1 MRKEVISITDVS
13 VSYGEHKVLFGVN
26 YALHAGEFCYIIG
39 KTGSGKSSFLK
50 LLYRDVKPEKGFIR
64 VADFDLTR
72 LKASKIPYL
81 RRRLGVVFQ
90 DFQLLEDR
98 NVFENVAFALR
109 VIGEGKKMIR
119 KRVPEV
125 LSLGGLEHKQKA
137 SPKGLSGAER
147 QRVGIA
153 RALANDP
160 GLLIADKPTGN
171 LDPEASETIMELLE
185 RVNLRGTSVLIVT
198 QNYEIIRKFPHRTVR
213 LENGTLHETQI

>member
-26 YALHAGEFCYIIG
+26 YALHAGEFCYSIG

-50 LLYRDVKPEKGFIR
+50 LLYRGVKPEKGFIR

-72 LKASKIPYL
+72 LQASKIPYL

-119 KRVPEV
+119 KRVLEV
-125 LSLGGLEHKQKA
+125 LSVVGLEHEQNA
-137 SPKGLSGAER
+137 MPQDLSGVER
-147 QRVGIA
+147 QREVID
-153 RALANDP
+153 RAVANDLR
-160 GLLIADKPTGN
+160 LLIADEPTGN
-171 LDPEASETIMELLE
+171 LDPEASESIMELVE
-185 RVNLRGTSVLIVT
+185 RINLRGTSVLMVT
-198 QNYEIIRKFPHRTVR
+198 HNYEIIRKFPHRTVR

>member
-119 KRVPEV
+119 KRVREV
-125 LSLGGLEHKQKA
+125 LSLVGLEHKQKA
-137 SPKGLSGAER
+137 MPQYISGMER
-147 QRVGIA
+147 QLVGID
-153 RALANDP
+153 RDIDNEK
-160 GLLIADKPTGN
+160 GMKIADKPTGN
-171 LDPEASETIMELLE
+171 LDPEASESIMELLE
-185 RVNLRGTSVLIVT
+185 RINLRGTSVLMVT
-198 QNYEIIRKFPHRTVR
+198 
-213 LENGTLHETQI
+213 HES